1 MVYEVAQESTL
12 CHFGEVQSV
21 YMICELCRERSDRI
35 IRVASWQVCQWCV
48 SNNVLEHALEV
59 ESEIVKLRI
68 AIAKTKATHERD
80 IQNEAAAKAKLEL
93 AYAAYADLT
102 TAMRELAASKNDS
115 LASLRQATVATKALE
130 NYADKERHKSRR
142 ARQHA

>member
-1 MVYEVAQESTL
+1 ML
-12 CHFGEVQSV
+12 
-21 YMICELCRERSDRI
+21 CELCRERSDRI

-59 ESEIVKLRI
+59 ESDIAKLRV

-80 IQNEAAAKAKLEL
+80 IQNEAAAETRLEL

-102 TAMRELAASKNDS
+102 TAMRELAASKDDS
-115 LASLRQATVATKALE
+115 SASLRQASAAAKALE
-130 NYADKERHKSRR
+130 NYKDQEQQKSRR